1 MCRGYIRIVETAPRE
16 RPAKHTVLRE
26 FTRDV
31 AAPPEVVLAALRG
44 TRYDSL
50 VVEQGD
56 WWYRAEYRVEPQG
69 TGSRVALT
77 IVNVAQQ
84 LHWSAPLAGRRELA
98 DAERAFDE
106 RLGSI

>member
-1 MCRGYIRIVETAPRE
+1 METAPRD

-31 AAPPEVVLAALRG
+31 DAPPEAVLAALPG

-50 VVEQGD
+50 VVEQGE
-56 WWYRAEYRVEPQG
+56 WWYRAEYRVEPIPG
-69 TGSRVALT
+69 GSRVGLT
-77 IVNVAQQ
+77 VVNVAQR

-98 DAERAFDE
+98 DAERAFDA
-106 RLGSI
+106 LLAAV

>member
-1 MCRGYIRIVETAPRE
+1 METAPRD
-16 RPAKHTVLRE
+16 RPARHTVLRE

-31 AAPPEVVLAALRG
+31 SCPPEAVLRALAG

-56 WWYRAEYRVEPQG
+56 WWYRGEYRVEPQG
-69 TGSRVALT
+69 NGSRVSLT
-77 IVNVAQQ
+77 IVNVAQR

-98 DAERAFDE
+98 DAERAFDA
-106 RLGSI
+106 LLATI

>member
-1 MCRGYIRIVETAPRE
+1 METAPRD
-16 RPAKHTVLRE
+16 RPSKHTVLRE

-31 AAPPEVVLAALRG
+31 TEPPERVLAALPG
-44 TRYDSL
+44 TRYDDL

-56 WWYRAEYRVEPQG
+56 WWYRAEYRVEPLAS
-69 TGSRVALT
+69 GSRVGLT

-98 DAERAFDE
+98 DAERAFDA
-106 RLGSI
+106 LLAAV